1 MNKRSGNG
9 SGVLIWI
16 VGIGLLIFTAAR
28 SLHLVTSTL
37 PADAQVLGFAA
48 LAGLDGGLLA
58 WYFFAAHG
66 ARGPQRTIAV
76 LMIAVDFFGVAA
88 GTIGDTMLIAGGSGA
103 ASMVST
109 IALWLVPAVILSN
122 VGSVIAV
129 HLLDPEQKLRD
140 ARRSLEDE
148 LQWQLAE
155 SIQANAGQV
164 AAGAVPEA
172 VAHHQR
178 EMIAA
183 FLSSTTPARSSNG
196 KAQPMIS
203 LNSDGQPAAI
213 EAAQPARSKSKSKR

>member
-1 MNKRSGNG
+1 MKNRSGNG

-16 VGIGLLIFTAAR
+16 VGIGLLLFTGAR
-28 SLHLVTSTL
+28 SLHLIISTL

-66 ARGPQRTIAV
+66 ARGPQRTIAI

-88 GTIGDTMLIAGGSGA
+88 GTIGDTMLIAGGANTAGL
-103 ASMVST
+103 VST
-109 IALWLVPAVILSN
+109 VALWLVPAVILSN

-164 AAGAVPEA
+164 AAGAIPEA
-172 VAHHQR
+172 VAHHQS

-183 FLSSTTPARSSNG
+183 FLSSTAPARSLNG
-196 KAQPMIS
+196 RTKPALVE
-203 LNSDGQPAAI
+203 LNSEG
-213 EAAQPARSKSKSKR
+213 EAVTIGKPKSRK